1 MKTQAAL
8 SRFEKSF
15 PVIEKSECEASC
27 FNLSRPSPLHKFLV
41 HPTEACAEHS
51 GKFFEYCHIQNENLQ
66 CARTL
71 SGTTNRVAFSTLKVH
86 CLSAS
91 QHGSVRQLLAGKKR
105 RGPQSIGDLLI
116 GLLIRLGVNQENT
129 VESKPSEALKP

>member
-1 MKTQAAL
+1 MKVQAFPLTTL
-8 SRFEKSF
+8 SFW
-15 PVIEKSECEASC
+15 PASTVQATSD
-27 FNLSRPSPLHKFLV
+27 LPSRYPYSDSAGRIGV

-51 GKFFEYCHIQNENLQ
+51 GRFFEYCHIQNENLQ

-91 QHGSVRQLLAGKKR
+91 QHGSVSFG
-105 RGPQSIGDLLI
+105 GSVSP
-116 GLLIRLGVNQENT
+116 
-129 VESKPSEALKP
+129 PW